1 MQSHTLERGA
11 GPDWRSGRAFGG
23 RAL

>member
-11 GPDWRSGRAFGG
+11 GPD
-23 RAL
+23 